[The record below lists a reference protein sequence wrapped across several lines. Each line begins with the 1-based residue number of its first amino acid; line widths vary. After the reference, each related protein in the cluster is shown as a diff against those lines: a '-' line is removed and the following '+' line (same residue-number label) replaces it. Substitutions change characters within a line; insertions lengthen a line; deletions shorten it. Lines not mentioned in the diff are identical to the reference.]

1 MLLYNTSIVYYPRRV
16 LVSPLDESSTS
27 INPTKL
33 ATTVLSTRRMYPL
46 PRHAFHVYFVVY
58 AKIQPRPINPTDFL
72 RSILHTHLSHATL
85 LCYLTVLPYCVIAAE
100 GEGPTRDKHLRQLVA
115 ATLRGRAFEL
125 RNAVQIDH
133 NSVAPQR
140 HGHAQVADIV
150 AKQGT
155 AKYGKLNMGG
165 LVESKVPY
173 DIEAMLARW

>member
-1 MLLYNTSIVYYPRRV
+1 MLPYCVTLLYCLLLCYR
-16 LVSPLDESSTS
+16 
-27 INPTKL
+27 
-33 ATTVLSTRRMYPL
+33 TVLPVIVL
-46 PRHAFHVYFVVY
+46 PYSVPVTVLPYC
-58 AKIQPRPINPTDFL
+58 
-72 RSILHTHLSHATL
+72 ATL
-85 LCYLTVLPYCVIAAE
+85 PCYLTLLPYCVFPYCVTLLCYLTVLRTSLCYLTLCHLPLFYLTLCYLTVLPYCVIAAE
-100 GEGPTRDKHLRQLVA
+100 GQGPTRDKHLRQLVA